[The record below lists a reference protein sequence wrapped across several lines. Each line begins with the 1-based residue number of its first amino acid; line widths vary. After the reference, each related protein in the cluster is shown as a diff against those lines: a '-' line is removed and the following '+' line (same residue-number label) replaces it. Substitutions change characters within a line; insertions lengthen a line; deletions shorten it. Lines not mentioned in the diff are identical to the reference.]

1 MDTYCLTE
9 SRALDGARR
18 RLMDGEALPAGLL
31 PTPVARSWQRS
42 RDAGLDPWEHRL
54 INHDAQLFAL
64 DEADRNLASCVKPEI
79 VPLWQVFGGQ
89 SWTLFCVNAIG
100 VIIHAQHAFDGSSLN
115 ALQVGRR
122 IHEVD
127 IGTTAPSCTLA
138 DKQPIILLG
147 KHHYLSEFDRFFC
160 ASVPVYGLDGQLIGA
175 LDITG
180 IGERNA
186 KVVLEQLRI
195 AAMAI
200 ENRLYANLT
209 DCRILSFQH
218 DPRLIGTPLQGL
230 LALDGEGRILAANG
244 TARRLLSLDNVFS
257 KGYRQHWDTL
267 FEQDPTSAQSSS
279 PSLAQLNDGSS
290 VHAHM
295 LSVRSAKPHVH
306 LATRSYM
313 PSPLGGDN
321 ALNHQFD
328 IAYKAFRAGIPVL
341 LQGETGTGKEVFA
354 RSLHEA
360 WKADAPFV
368 AINCSAIPESL
379 IEAELF
385 GYTDGTFTGGR
396 KGGAKGRIEEAN
408 GGTLLLDEIG
418 DMPVSLQTRLLRVLQ
433 ERQVTRLGSSESN
446 PLDVRIVSATHCDLV
461 QLIGERNF
469 REDLYFRL
477 NGVQV
482 HLPAL
487 RERQDLGHLI
497 QTLLLRYGRC
507 RLSLESLKLIRA
519 QRWPGNIRQL
529 EQTLRLACALA
540 GEGEEILPE
549 HLPACTPPGAPPIS
563 SLKAAEQK
571 TIQEALHA
579 NRGNVSATAIALG
592 ISRTTLHK
600 KLKSAG
606 RT

>member
-1 MDTYCLTE
+1 
-9 SRALDGARR
+9 
-18 RLMDGEALPAGLL
+18 
-31 PTPVARSWQRS
+31 
-42 RDAGLDPWEHRL
+42 
-54 INHDAQLFAL
+54 
-64 DEADRNLASCVKPEI
+64 
-79 VPLWQVFGGQ
+79 
-89 SWTLFCVNAIG
+89 
-100 VIIHAQHAFDGSSLN
+100 
-115 ALQVGRR
+115 
-122 IHEVD
+122 
-127 IGTTAPSCTLA
+127 
-138 DKQPIILLG
+138 
-147 KHHYLSEFDRFFC
+147 
-160 ASVPVYGLDGQLIGA
+160 
-175 LDITG
+175 
-180 IGERNA
+180 
-186 KVVLEQLRI
+186 
-195 AAMAI
+195 
-200 ENRLYANLT
+200 
-209 DCRILSFQH
+209 
-218 DPRLIGTPLQGL
+218 
-230 LALDGEGRILAANG
+230 
-244 TARRLLSLDNVFS
+244 
-257 KGYRQHWDTL
+257 
-267 FEQDPTSAQSSS
+267 
-279 PSLAQLNDGSS
+279 
-290 VHAHM
+290 
-295 LSVRSAKPHVH
+295 
-306 LATRSYM
+306 M